1 MQKNL
6 VMKSKIINLFRSKL
20 MLILFFLIILSI
32 IISLAFIQYD
42 LGPHGGTIKNAGVY
56 NIELKNSYPVFYV
69 FLLDRNHMPIK
80 NYGITCD
87 AKFIYQDTTS
97 YDAILR
103 PYSDDGFYSEYTSSS
118 FNLCK
123 INFNVRGRIVS
134 AVFENDIT
142 IVKKK

>member
-1 MQKNL
+1 
-6 VMKSKIINLFRSKL
+6 MKSKIINLFRSKL
-20 MLILFFLIILSI
+20 ILTLFFLCIASL

-42 LGPHGGTIKNAGVY
+42 LGPHGGTVKNAGVY

-97 YDAILR
+97 YNKALM
-103 PYSDDGFYSEYTSSS
+103 PYSDDGFYSEYTSSG
-118 FNLCK
+118 FNFCK
-123 INFNVRGRIVS
+123 INFNIRGRIVS
-134 AVFENDIT
+134 AIFENDIS